1 MLRRAGNDNLR
12 EARERLANYVSPR
25 VCDADLIH
33 RNRVSIVRENGHAIY
48 MYLGRSVASAAP
60 ELGNLPQQTFGH
72 FSSQFF
78 TGDSLGERVT
88 IQADHQHALTARIK
102 AIADDVR
109 TVIPKEGAGFSPS
122 ARVQGQHEMQDRL
135 RQLCPGF
142 IVLSRHAA
150 AMPHEINGARH
161 QREEV

>member
-1 MLRRAGNDNLR
+1 
-12 EARERLANYVSPR
+12 
-25 VCDADLIH
+25 
-33 RNRVSIVRENGHAIY
+33 

-109 TVIPKEGAGFSPS
+109 TVIPKEGAASALPLASKGSTKCRTGFGSSVPVS
-122 ARVQGQHEMQDRL
+122 
-135 RQLCPGF
+135 
-142 IVLSRHAA
+142 SY
-150 AMPHEINGARH
+150 
-161 QREEV
+161 